1 MQMPN
6 GTKKA
11 PIFYSIVHLNHPR
24 LLWNSRDEQIRSL
37 NDHWPLTSELGM
49 TKPSLINLALGKAH
63 VPLTQIKRIRG
74 LIYMYL
80 AINNTKFKTNRKIK
94 NTILLVTPFNSY
106 HIKIKSNPKSNS
118 QYFRW
123 HNWLST
129 KFSIQN
135 TILISTAHQYP
146 QNHGISKCQSPHI

>member
-1 MQMPN
+1 MQMPK